1 MAKLLIVD
9 DEDKIRGLI
18 KKYARVEK
26 HEADEASNGLE
37 AIEKCLENEYDCVI
51 MDIMM
56 PFCDGYTATA
66 KIREKS
72 NVPILMLSAKGEEYD
87 RIRGFELG
95 IDDYVVKPFSMQEL
109 MMRVRAILKRTKPE
123 VTNDCYIYKGLVVN
137 FSARTVEVDGERAH
151 LSPKEYELLTYLIKN
166 QNIALTREQ
175 CISVVWGYDFFG
187 DDRTLDTHVKTLR
200 KNLKEYAS
208 CIVTVRGVGYRFE
221 VEN

>member
-1 MAKLLIVD
+1 MTRILIVD

-18 KKYARVEK
+18 KKYALYE
-26 HEADEASNGLE
+26 HMEADEASNGLE
-37 AIEKCLENEYDCVI
+37 AIEAIQKNQYDCII

-66 KIREKS
+66 KIREFCDT
-72 NVPILMLSAKGEEYD
+72 PILMLSAKGEEYD
-87 RIRGFELG
+87 RIKGFEFD

-109 MMRVRAILKRTKPE
+109 MMRIKAILKRTQSSSE
-123 VTNDCYIYKGLVVN
+123 SFTYKGLVIN
-137 FSARTVEVDGERAH
+137 YSAHIVKIDGERAH
-151 LSPKEYELLTYLIKN
+151 LSPKEYDLLTYLVKN
-166 QNIALTREQ
+166 KNIALTREQ

-200 KNLKEYAS
+200 KNLKNYAD

-221 VEN
+221 TE